1 MSQLSMQ
8 AVVTGK
14 VQGVGFRAATVR
26 QAGKLDLNGWVR
38 NLEDGS
44 VEVLFSG
51 EEAAVEAMAA
61 WLRKGPSRARVDSV
75 ALAGCAPQAIAGFV
89 QL

>member
-1 MSQLSMQ
+1 MSELSLQ

-38 NLEDGS
+38 NRDDGT

-51 EEAAVEAMAA
+51 EPEAVEAMAA
-61 WLRKGPSRARVDSV
+61 WLRKGPSRARVESV
-75 ALAGCAPQAIAGFV
+75 ALAACAPQAIAGFV